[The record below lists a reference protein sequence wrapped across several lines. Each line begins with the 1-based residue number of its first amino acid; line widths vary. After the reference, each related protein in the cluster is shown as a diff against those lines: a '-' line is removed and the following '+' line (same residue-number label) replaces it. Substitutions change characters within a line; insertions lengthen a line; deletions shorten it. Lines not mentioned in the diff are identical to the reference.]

1 MCGAIVDGGFFL
13 NNKKKRQKKLENTE
27 ISVTG
32 SLTGKRMEMLN
43 NAKKFFVSRNVW
55 TLVGKNHDLAEGCI
69 KP

>member
-43 NAKKFFVSRNVW
+43 NAKKFFGSRNVW